1 MKKPTVREII
11 DQNHF
16 DTIYEPIVVVEN
28 TQIFGYESLTR
39 LKTDHW
45 NAISDFIEEAEQD
58 GLQKAFELLTLH
70 NAVKRFNKSGD
81 TPLFV
86 NISYDTFLENQEE
99 LHDTL
104 LDNGKIVFEF
114 LETSK
119 LPQERMNDLE
129 KQLLQFQEKTTKL
142 NLLLMILAPVMRT
155 CIAFLRTILIL
166 SKPIAYYYEI
176 YLRAMAKKNLL

>member
-1 MKKPTVREII
+1 MKKPSVREII

-28 TQIFGYESLTR
+28 TQIFGLMSHSPA

-104 LDNGKIVFEF
+104 LDNGKIVF
-114 LETSK
+114 
-119 LPQERMNDLE
+119 
-129 KQLLQFQEKTTKL
+129 
-142 NLLLMILAPVMRT
+142 
-155 CIAFLRTILIL
+155 
-166 SKPIAYYYEI
+166 
-176 YLRAMAKKNLL
+176 

>member
-119 LPQERMNDLE
+119 LPQERMN
-129 KQLLQFQEKTTKL
+129 
-142 NLLLMILAPVMRT
+142 
-155 CIAFLRTILIL
+155 
-166 SKPIAYYYEI
+166 
-176 YLRAMAKKNLL
+176 

>member
-1 MKKPTVREII
+1 M
-11 DQNHF
+11 
-16 DTIYEPIVVVEN
+16 
-28 TQIFGYESLTR
+28 
-39 LKTDHW
+39 
-45 NAISDFIEEAEQD
+45 
-58 GLQKAFELLTLH
+58 
-70 NAVKRFNKSGD
+70 KRFNKSGD

-129 KQLLQFQEKTTKL
+129 KQLLLFQKNTIL

-176 YLRAMAKKNLL
+176 YLRAMAKNLL